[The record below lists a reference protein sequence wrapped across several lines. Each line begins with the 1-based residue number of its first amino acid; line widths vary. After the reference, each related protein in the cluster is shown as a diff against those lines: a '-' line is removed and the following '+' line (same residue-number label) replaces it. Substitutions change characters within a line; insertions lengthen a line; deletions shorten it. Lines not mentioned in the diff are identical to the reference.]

1 MKVSHIVL
9 LAIGLI
15 AVSLIGS
22 AISYY
27 NYGVRTEAGIVAAW
41 ENNENIL
48 GQYSLKVIE
57 AAKVPDK
64 YTEDL
69 RTVYREA
76 MTGRYGDDG
85 SGAVMQWIQ
94 EQNPQ
99 LSPELYANLQNII
112 EAGRT
117 KFENAQTELVDRKRA
132 YEIELNSLWSGFML
146 GLVGYP
152 KIDLDDYKI
161 ITSEHAKETFESGVD
176 QGIEF

>member
-99 LSPELYANLQNII
+99 LSPELRRVLFRSIFRISLKQVVPSSKMLKLNLLIVSVH
-112 EAGRT
+112 T
-117 KFENAQTELVDRKRA
+117 KSNLIV
-132 YEIELNSLWSGFML
+132 YGV
-146 GLVGYP
+146 GLC
-152 KIDLDDYKI
+152 
-161 ITSEHAKETFESGVD
+161 
-176 QGIEF
+176 

>member
-1 MKVSHIVL
+1 MKTSHIILMTLALVVL
-9 LAIGLI
+9 SI
-15 AVSLIGS
+15 VGS
-22 AISYY
+22 GISHY
-27 NYGVRTEAGIVAAW
+27 NYAVRAEQGIKSAW

-69 RTVYREA
+69 RSVYRDA
-76 MTGRYGDDG
+76 MSGRYGDDG

-99 LSPELYANLQNII
+99 LSPEMYTNLQNII

-132 YEIELNSLWSGFML
+132 YQIELNSLWSGMML
-146 GLVGYP
+146 SVTGFP
-152 KIDLDDYKI
+152 KINLDDYKI
-161 ITSEHAKETFESGVD
+161 ITSEHAKETFETGVD
-176 QGIEF
+176 KGVSF